1 MEKQMELLNQFQMKI
16 DQLANTNYSRAELIQ
31 VLYQQID
38 IMKGDLM
45 IEQIKQQ
52 MAQQEQ
58 ATV

>member
-38 IMKGDLM
+38 IMKGDLV
-45 IEQIKQQ
+45 IEEIKQQ

-58 ATV
+58 ATL

>member
-16 DQLANTNYSRAELIQ
+16 DQLSNTNYSRAELIQ

-38 IMKGDLM
+38 IMKGDLF
-45 IEQIKQQ
+45 IEEIKRQ
-52 MAQQEQ
+52 MAEK

>member
-16 DQLANTNYSRAELIQ
+16 DQLANTNYNRAELLQ

-38 IMKGDLM
+38 IMKGDLY

-52 MAQQEQ
+52 MEQNEQ
-58 ATV
+58 ATI